1 MINIT
6 EVTERSVYNDRTPH
20 HQNII
25 LWLERGFFFWFFFLF
40 VWLRSDRCEPL
51 TYLCRAR
58 VWVTQINREHM
69 MNLMATSIQAG
80 RAMLL

>member
-1 MINIT
+1 MT
-6 EVTERSVYNDRTPH
+6 EHLIIRTSYCRYNV
-20 HQNII
+20 
-25 LWLERGFFFWFFFLF
+25 GF
-40 VWLRSDRCEPL
+40 VWLGFHACYAVSETGLVCKPL
-51 TYLCRAR
+51 TYLCRVR